1 MDNDKNIKEGCPF
14 CGTPFNK
21 IDVRTP
27 QPRYHVITCPKCG
40 VIMSGNNLAV
50 LYTRWN
56 CRVH

>member
-14 CGTPFNK
+14 CGTSFNK

-40 VIMSGNNLAV
+40 VMMSGNNLTV

>member
-1 MDNDKNIKEGCPF
+1 MDNNKNIKSGCPF

-40 VIMSGNNLAV
+40 VIMSGNNLDDLFA
-50 LYTRWN
+50 RWN

>member
-27 QPRYHVITCPKCG
+27 NRD
-40 VIMSGNNLAV
+40 IM
-50 LYTRWN
+50 
-56 CRVH
+56 